1 MGDNMGIEVILVP
14 NGEWK
19 KFEDFLKNLDIKYR
33 VEKEKLQIRP
43 ALILRKNNCEIVYHA
58 LPIGTE
64 LEPFLKTLKIL
75 SNVKCEAVNG
85 EIMVFITPTCPI
97 CANVVEIVNKVAIN
111 KGFKSIII
119 DATIFPNLA
128 QKFEITAV
136 PTIIINGKIKVVGSI
151 NEDELINLIS
161 KSNYK
166 DYIVKLLK
174 EGRIEDVKDLAKS
187 SEVVK
192 ILAELLA
199 FPDFMVRLGAMV
211 ILEQLH
217 PNLIGY
223 AKEEIRKLLKHKDNR
238 IREDVAML
246 LGEIGD
252 EEDISYLE
260 ELMNDEDKNVV
271 EAAMEAIEKI
281 KSRLKISQD

>member
-1 MGDNMGIEVILVP
+1 MNIEIILVP

-19 KFEDFLKNLDIKYR
+19 KLEDFLKNLDIEYR
-33 VEKEKLQIRP
+33 VERNKLQIRP
-43 ALILRKNNCEIVYHA
+43 ALILKKNNCEIVYHA
-58 LPIGTE
+58 IPIGNE

-75 SNVKCEAVNG
+75 SDSECKAVNG

-111 KGFKSIII
+111 KGFKPIII
-119 DATIFPNLA
+119 DATMFPDLA

-136 PTIIINGKIKVVGSI
+136 PTVIINGKMKVIGYIS
-151 NEDELINLIS
+151 EDDLINLIS

-166 DYIVKLLK
+166 NYIIKLLK

-187 SEVVK
+187 AEVAK

-199 FPDFMVRLGAMV
+199 FPDLMVRLGAMV
-211 ILEQLH
+211 LLEQLH
-217 PNLIGY
+217 PNLIRYVKG
-223 AKEEIRKLLKHKDNR
+223 EIRNLLKHKDDR
-238 IREDVAML
+238 IREDIAML

-252 EEDISYLE
+252 EEDISYLK
-260 ELMNDEDKNVV
+260 ELMNDKNKNVV
-271 EAAMEAIEKI
+271 EAAIEAIEKI
-281 KSRLKISQD
+281 KLRLKN

>member
-1 MGDNMGIEVILVP
+1 MNNVEIILVP
-14 NGEWK
+14 NREGK
-19 KFEDFLKNLDIKYR
+19 KLEDFLKNLNIKYR
-33 VEKEKLQIRP
+33 IERNKLQIRP
-43 ALILRKNNCEIVYHA
+43 ALILKKNSCEIVYHA
-58 LPIGTE
+58 IPIGNE

-75 SNVKCEAVNG
+75 SDSECRAVNG

-97 CANVVEIVNKVAIN
+97 CSNIVEIVNKVAIN

-119 DATIFPNLA
+119 DAIMFPDLA

-136 PTIIINGKIKVVGSI
+136 PTIIINGKMKIVGYIS
-151 NEDELINLIS
+151 EDDLINLIS

-166 DYIVKLLK
+166 NYIIKLLK

-187 SEVVK
+187 AEVAK
-192 ILAELLA
+192 ILVELLA
-199 FPDFMVRLGAMV
+199 FPDFMVRLGGMV

-217 PNLIGY
+217 PNLIRHV
-223 AKEEIRKLLKHKDNR
+223 KEEIRKLLKHKDDR

-252 EEDISYLE
+252 EEDISYLK
-260 ELMNDEDKNVV
+260 ELMNDENKNVV
-271 EAAMEAIEKI
+271 EAAIEAIEKI
-281 KSRLKISQD
+281 KLRLKN

>member
-1 MGDNMGIEVILVP
+1 MDIEVVLIP

-19 KFEDFLKNLDIKYR
+19 KFEDFLKNLNIKYK
-33 VEKEKLQIRP
+33 VEKKKLQIRP

-58 LPIGTE
+58 IPAGNE
-64 LEPFLKTLKIL
+64 LEPFLETLKIL
-75 SNVKCEAVNG
+75 SNSKCEAVNG
-85 EIMVFITPTCPI
+85 EIMVFITPTCPT

-111 KGFKSIII
+111 RGFKSIII
-119 DATIFPNLA
+119 DATMFTDLA

-136 PTIIINGKIKVVGSI
+136 PTIIINKNIKVVGSI
-151 NEDELINLIS
+151 SEKDLIDLMSNY
-161 KSNYK
+161 SNYK
-166 DYIVKLLK
+166 NYIIKLLK

-187 SEVVK
+187 AEVAK
-192 ILAELLA
+192 ILTELLA

-217 PNLIGY
+217 PNLIKY
-223 AKEEIRKLLKHKDNR
+223 VKEEIRKLLKHKDER

-252 EEDISYLE
+252 EEDINYLK
-260 ELMNDEDKNVV
+260 ELMNDKNKNVV
-271 EAAMEAIEKI
+271 EAATEAIEKI
-281 KSRLKISQD
+281 KLRLKN